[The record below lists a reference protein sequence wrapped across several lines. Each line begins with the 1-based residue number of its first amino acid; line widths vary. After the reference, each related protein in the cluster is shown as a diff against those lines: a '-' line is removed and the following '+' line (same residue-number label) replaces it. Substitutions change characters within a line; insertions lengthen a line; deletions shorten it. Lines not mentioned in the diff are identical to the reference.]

1 MAPLGWRHR
10 GAFAP
15 AGPTMTDDRT
25 VAAIDAAIRHLEA
38 ARREAE
44 EAAVVIVQ
52 AVDEIGRSLPPGPQ
66 PAPVQRILQACTF
79 QDIIGQRLSKVTA
92 LLDHL
97 RQRRREIAAAPPVV
111 FAEPADGLPREQIDA
126 LFSRGRA
133 PQGVPW
139 RRGDQMKPKALKAL
153 EESFRRDK

>member
-1 MAPLGWRHR
+1 MAPLGWRDC
-10 GAFAP
+10 GASAP

-25 VAAIDAAIRHLEA
+25 IAAIDAGIRHLEA

-52 AVDEIGRSLPPGPQ
+52 AVDEIGRLLPPGPQ

-97 RQRRREIAAAPPVV
+97 RQRRQETVVAPPV
-111 FAEPADGLPREQIDA
+111 ALADPADGLPREQIDA
-126 LFSRGRA
+126 LFARGRA

-139 RRGDQMKPKALKAL
+139 RRGADSKPKALRAL
-153 EESFRRDK
+153 EESFQRDK